1 MLMPLLWGKCGWVVS
16 IDNSYDQVTRATT
29 GYDALTQSAAAA
41 SAQLE
46 NKSTSGPKPF
56 G

>member
-1 MLMPLLWGKCGWVVS
+1 MLMPLLWGNCGWVVS

-29 GYDALTQSAAAA
+29 GYDALTQSAA

-46 NKSTSGPKPF
+46 NKSASGPKPF